1 MFLIVSSEA
10 QILLGD
16 ANANLNINLHL
27 PGTLSVIKII
37 HGEVNKVI
45 KMQMS
50 KALPWAL
57 GSWPDLCQG
66 LTFQRDPQQREEP
79 GLWRRKSL
87 MPQRQYIGRNK
98 SKIPNVT
105 AVTMPGTPWSS
116 VFSQHSVLMAQITD
130 NFSTNQTI
138 TAAARTFLSF
148 VEE

>member
-27 PGTLSVIKII
+27 PGTLSVIKIM

-66 LTFQRDPQQREEP
+66 LTFQRDPQQKRRAWAMAEEEP
-79 GLWRRKSL
+79 HASETIYKKQKAKSP
-87 MPQRQYIGRNK
+87 M
-98 SKIPNVT
+98 
-105 AVTMPGTPWSS
+105 
-116 VFSQHSVLMAQITD
+116 
-130 NFSTNQTI
+130 
-138 TAAARTFLSF
+138 
-148 VEE
+148 